1 MARNEEEHILN
12 IQVSYDKAV
21 EGIKK
26 YRDEIVNLTIRE
38 KELAQELEDGK
49 ISQQEYD
56 KELEIGK
63 VAQKNYRDEIRA
75 LQKEIQNNIRQEQQ
89 MEGSLKSLR
98 AELSNA
104 TKKYDELSR
113 AERESAKGKELQQ
126 HIKDITEELKGAE
139 AETDRFYRNVGNY
152 KNSIIEALTGN
163 NRFASSLA
171 GIAQEGGG
179 SIKGFFSTA
188 VTSVKSFGAALMSL
202 LANPVFLGIAGIAGA
217 GVAFKWFYDY
227 NQGLAEATR
236 LTQQFTGKSG
246 EDLKQFRNGVQ
257 AVADAFGLEF
267 QETLQ
272 SANAMAKGFGI
283 SVDEALK
290 LMQDGLVSG
299 ANANGE
305 FLDTVKEYPA
315 YFKEAGISAEGFVAI
330 TTQATKQGIFSD
342 KGVDT
347 IKEANIRLREMTTA
361 TASALDGIGISS
373 KTVQKELQ
381 SGSKTTFDI
390 MQQVSA
396 KLKELPQTSS
406 AVGTAIADIFG
417 GPGEDA
423 GLAYIESLS
432 TIQTNLGKVK
442 DGAGEV
448 ASAQEQQIEAQ
459 KELNNTMSAMF
470 DMTGGGFES
479 MKAQISTIATKT
491 LVAMMK
497 GVAGV
502 VNWFVRLYNKSLIVR
517 AGVLAVAYQFK
528 VLWSA
533 VKLVFNLIIDG
544 FKGIG
549 RALELFVDTTKAAFR
564 AVVGAAQGFGKV
576 LSGIANFSLEEIKA
590 GVAEIKNSVVGGFKS
605 ALTSLKGTIKAQGRE
620 VLGDIASF
628 GKETFDNF
636 KQGFNEAVNGGGLK
650 EITFDVA
657 ASGAVPTNADIS
669 PVSHGKGATPT
680 SAGATDK
687 KPTGGKTGKNNGT
700 GNGNGPSAEQLAAD
714 ELAQVRKAEEMLL
727 QLIEDNAEKQRA
739 LLKNKYDQQ
748 IADLERALAEK
759 GKHTA
764 KAEEAMTVQI
774 KALQQQRE
782 MELNKLELQFTKQ
795 RVEQENKKYALLIE
809 AAKAGTREQYDLQLA
824 KLTNEQQLAEAEIV
838 ATLTNEQQR
847 QEMLLAND
855 AAFEA
860 RRLEL
865 KKKYLQEERAAQQ
878 QAITEQFANDIQ
890 GAEQGGDE
898 LGALQLK
905 LDQKRAM
912 MDAANAA
919 EYESEKAKQEA
930 ILQASNEFYQAQQDL
945 SDKRREIEVANSEA
959 IAGAIGSL
967 QGVMEAFGSKN
978 KTLTALSK
986 VLALAQIAI
995 SSGVALAKGIEQS
1008 QSVPFPQNITA
1019 IATTVGTI
1027 LANIATAI
1035 KTVKGAKMAV
1045 GGVVRGRGTGTSD
1058 QVPIHASNGESVM
1071 TAEATSMFSPALSAF
1086 NQLGGGVPIVVQS
1099 PAQQLGEEFLA
1110 AAFAKGMALA
1120 PRPVVTVEEINKVQE
1135 RVNVLE
1141 QLGNI

>member
-1 MARNEEEHILN
+1 MARNEDEHILN

-113 AERESAKGKELQQ
+113 AEREGAKGKELQQ

-152 KNSIIEALTGN
+152 KNSIVEAITGN

-171 GIAQEGGG
+171 GLAQDGGG
-179 SIKGFFSTA
+179 SIKGVFTSA
-188 VTSVKSFGAALMSL
+188 VTSVKSFGAALMGL
-202 LANPVFLGIAGIAGA
+202 LANPVFLSIAGIAGA

-236 LTQQFTGKSG
+236 LTKEFTGLSG
-246 EDLKQFRNGVQ
+246 EELVSVRNGIQ
-257 AVADAFGLEF
+257 AVADTMGHDYKD
-267 QETLQ
+267 TLSTVDALMSNYGITAQ
-272 SANAMAKGFGI
+272 QATKVVEDGF
-283 SVDEALK
+283 
-290 LMQDGLVSG
+290 VSG
-299 ANANGE
+299 ADLSGDM
-305 FLDTVKEYPA
+305 LDKIQQYAPT
-315 YFKEAGISAEGFVAI
+315 FHDAGIGASEMVAI
-330 TTQATKQGIFSD
+330 LQQTRSGIFSD
-342 KGVDT
+342 KGLDVIT
-347 IKEANIRLREMTTA
+347 MASKKIREMGKGTRDALTGIGVDAAKVQQDLANGTRSTFDVVQEVSKKMKDFGADSEQVGDVLKNVFGRQGADAGIKLIEQLDTMTTDIEEVKKQTGEWGEAQQEQIKA
-361 TASALDGIGISS
+361 TNELNGAMSAL
-373 KTVQKELQ
+373 
-381 SGSKTTFDI
+381 FDLTDNGWEGMI
-390 MQQVSA
+390 DQV
-396 KLKELPQTSS
+396 KL
-406 AVGTAIADIFG
+406 
-417 GPGEDA
+417 
-423 GLAYIESLS
+423 
-432 TIQTNLGKVK
+432 
-442 DGAGEV
+442 
-448 ASAQEQQIEAQ
+448 
-459 KELNNTMSAMF
+459 
-470 DMTGGGFES
+470 
-479 MKAQISTIATKT
+479 IATKW
-491 LVAMMK
+491 LVAVVK
-497 GVAGV
+497 GCIDVA
-502 VNWFVRLYNKSLIVR
+502 NWFVRLYNKSLIVR
-517 AGVLAVAYQFK
+517 AGVQGVAYQFK

-533 VKLVFNLIIDG
+533 VKLVFNLIVDG

-576 LSGIANFSLEEIKA
+576 LSGIANFSLDEIKA
-590 GVAEIKNSVVGGFKS
+590 GVAEMKNSVVGGFKS
-605 ALTSLKGTIKAQGRE
+605 ALSGLKGTIKAQGRE

-650 EITFDVA
+650 EITIQA
-657 ASGAVPTNADIS
+657 GIEGAGPTNADNA

-714 ELAQVRKAEEMLL
+714 ELAQVRKAEELLL

-764 KAEEAMTVQI
+764 KAEEAMTIQI

-782 MELNKLELQFTKQ
+782 IELNKLELQFTKQ

-824 KLTNEQQLAEAEIV
+824 KLTNEQQLAKAEIV

-855 AAFEA
+855 AAFET

-878 QAITEQFANDIQ
+878 QAIADQFANDIQ

-912 MDAANAA
+912 LDAANAA

>member
-113 AERESAKGKELQQ
+113 AEREGAKGKELQQ

-152 KNSIIEALTGN
+152 KNSIVEAITGN

-171 GIAQEGGG
+171 GLAQDGGG
-179 SIKGFFSTA
+179 SIKGVFTSA
-188 VTSVKSFGAALMSL
+188 VTSVKSFGSALMGL
-202 LANPVFLGIAGIAGA
+202 LANPVFLSIAGIAGA

-236 LTQQFTGKSG
+236 LTKEFTGLTG
-246 EDLKQFRNGVQ
+246 EELVSVRNGIQ
-257 AVADAFGLEF
+257 AVADTMGHDYKD
-267 QETLQ
+267 TL
-272 SANAMAKGFGI
+272 STVDALMANYGITAQQATKVVEDGF
-283 SVDEALK
+283 
-290 LMQDGLVSG
+290 VSG
-299 ANANGE
+299 ADLSGDM
-305 FLDTVKEYPA
+305 LDKIQQYAPT
-315 YFKEAGISAEGFVAI
+315 FHDAGIGASEMVAI
-330 TTQATKQGIFSD
+330 LQQTRSGIFSD
-342 KGVDT
+342 KGLDVIT
-347 IKEANIRLREMTTA
+347 MASKKIREMGKGTRDALTGIGVDAAKVQQDLANGTRSTFDVVQEVSKKMKDFGADSEQVGDVLKNVFGRQGADAGIKLIEQLDTMTTDIEEVKKQTGEWGEAQQEQIKA
-361 TASALDGIGISS
+361 TNELNGAMSAL
-373 KTVQKELQ
+373 
-381 SGSKTTFDI
+381 FDLTDNGWEGMI
-390 MQQVSA
+390 DQV
-396 KLKELPQTSS
+396 KL
-406 AVGTAIADIFG
+406 
-417 GPGEDA
+417 
-423 GLAYIESLS
+423 
-432 TIQTNLGKVK
+432 
-442 DGAGEV
+442 
-448 ASAQEQQIEAQ
+448 
-459 KELNNTMSAMF
+459 
-470 DMTGGGFES
+470 
-479 MKAQISTIATKT
+479 IATKW
-491 LVAMMK
+491 LVAVVK
-497 GVAGV
+497 GCIDVA
-502 VNWFVRLYNKSLIVR
+502 NWFVRLYNKSLIVR
-517 AGVLAVAYQFK
+517 AGVQGVAYQFK

-533 VKLVFNLIIDG
+533 VKLVFNLIVDG

-576 LSGIANFSLEEIKA
+576 LSGIANFSLDEIKA
-590 GVAEIKNSVVGGFKS
+590 GVAEMKNSVVGGFKS
-605 ALTSLKGTIKAQGRE
+605 ALSSLKGTIKAQGRE

-636 KQGFNEAVNGGGLK
+636 KQGFNEAVSGGGLK
-650 EITFDVA
+650 EISIQA
-657 ASGAVPTNADIS
+657 GIEGAGPTNADNA

-680 SAGATDK
+680 SAEATDK

-714 ELAQVRKAEEMLL
+714 ELAQVRKAEELLL

-764 KAEEAMTVQI
+764 KAEEAMTIQI

-912 MDAANAA
+912 LDAANAA

-967 QGVMEAFGSKN
+967 QSVMEAFGSKN

>member
-113 AERESAKGKELQQ
+113 AEREGAKGKELQQ

-152 KNSIIEALTGN
+152 KNSIVEAITGN

-171 GIAQEGGG
+171 GLAQDGGG
-179 SIKGFFSTA
+179 SIKGVFTSA
-188 VTSVKSFGAALMSL
+188 VTSVKSFGAALMGL
-202 LANPVFLGIAGIAGA
+202 LANPVFLSIAGIAGA

-236 LTQQFTGKSG
+236 LTKEFTGLTG
-246 EDLKQFRNGVQ
+246 EELVSVRNGIQ
-257 AVADAFGLEF
+257 AVADTMGHDYKD
-267 QETLQ
+267 TLSTVDALMSNYGITAQ
-272 SANAMAKGFGI
+272 QATKVVEDGF
-283 SVDEALK
+283 
-290 LMQDGLVSG
+290 VSG
-299 ANANGE
+299 ADLSGDM
-305 FLDTVKEYPA
+305 LDKIQQYAPT
-315 YFKEAGISAEGFVAI
+315 FHDAGIGASEMVAI
-330 TTQATKQGIFSD
+330 LQQTRSGIFSD
-342 KGVDT
+342 KGLDVIT
-347 IKEANIRLREMTTA
+347 MASKKIREMGKGTRDALTGIGVDAAKVQQDLANGTRSTFDVVQEVSKKMKDFGADSEQVGDVLKNVFGRQGADAGIKLIEQLDTMTTDIEEVKKQTGEWGEAQQEQIKA
-361 TASALDGIGISS
+361 TNELNGAMSAL
-373 KTVQKELQ
+373 
-381 SGSKTTFDI
+381 FDLTDNGWEGMI
-390 MQQVSA
+390 DQV
-396 KLKELPQTSS
+396 KL
-406 AVGTAIADIFG
+406 
-417 GPGEDA
+417 
-423 GLAYIESLS
+423 
-432 TIQTNLGKVK
+432 
-442 DGAGEV
+442 
-448 ASAQEQQIEAQ
+448 
-459 KELNNTMSAMF
+459 
-470 DMTGGGFES
+470 
-479 MKAQISTIATKT
+479 IATKW
-491 LVAMMK
+491 LVAVVK
-497 GVAGV
+497 GCIDVA
-502 VNWFVRLYNKSLIVR
+502 NWFVRLYNKSLIVR
-517 AGVLAVAYQFK
+517 AGVQGVAYQFK

-533 VKLVFNLIIDG
+533 VKLVFNLIVDG

-576 LSGIANFSLEEIKA
+576 LSGIADFSLEEIKA

-605 ALTSLKGTIKAQGRE
+605 ALSSLKGTIKAQGRE

-636 KQGFNEAVNGGGLK
+636 KQGFNEAVSGGGLK
-650 EITFDVA
+650 EISIQA
-657 ASGAVPTNADIS
+657 GIEGAGPTNADNA

-714 ELAQVRKAEEMLL
+714 ELAQVRKAEELLL

-764 KAEEAMTVQI
+764 KAEEAMTIQI

-878 QAITEQFANDIQ
+878 QAIADQFANDIQ

-912 MDAANAA
+912 LDAANAA

-967 QGVMEAFGSKN
+967 QSVMEAFGSKN

-1058 QVPIHASNGESVM
+1058 QVPIRASNGESVM